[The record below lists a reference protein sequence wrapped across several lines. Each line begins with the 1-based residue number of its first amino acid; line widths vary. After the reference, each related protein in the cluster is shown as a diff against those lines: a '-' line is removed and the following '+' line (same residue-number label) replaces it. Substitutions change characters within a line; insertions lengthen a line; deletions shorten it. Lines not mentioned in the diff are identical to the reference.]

1 MADITDLPVELK
13 ERAKLGKGL
22 GGLRQEGMIP
32 AVIHN
37 HGQPSI
43 HVMGPETEL
52 KKIYRAAGKHHP
64 LELKVGGQ
72 DFLALIKDVHVNPVK
87 RRMQHVVFQAIKRD
101 EKVEAEV
108 PIKLEGE
115 IPAERVGLQILHHL
129 DHVEVEALPDKLPD
143 EIIADVTV
151 LTEIG
156 DKITVGDLKVPE
168 GVEILTDA
176 EQSIAAVVEP
186 KEQLVE
192 EEAPSED
199 VEAEEGAETTEG
211 EAPSESGEKAE
222 ASRSNEGEVKTE
234 DSKTQEKG

>member
-13 ERAKLGKGL
+13 ERTKLRKGL
-22 GGLRQEGMIP
+22 KSLRSEGLVP

-43 HVMGPETEL
+43 HVMASETEL
-52 KKIYRAAGKHHP
+52 EKIYRAAGKHHP
-64 LELKVGGQ
+64 LELHVGDQ
-72 DFLALIKDVHVNPVK
+72 NFLALIKDVHINPVK
-87 RRMQHVVFQAIKRD
+87 RRMQHVVFQAIRRD

-129 DHVEVEALPDKLPD
+129 DHVEVEALPAKLPD
-143 EIIADVTV
+143 ELIADVTV
-151 LTEIG
+151 LAEIG

-168 GVEILTDA
+168 GVEVLTDA

-186 KEQLVE
+186 KEQVIE
-192 EEAPSED
+192 EPEPEGT
-199 VEAEEGAETTEG
+199 EEGEEGAEPTEG
-211 EAPSESGEKAE
+211 EEGAEPEEKPTSDGTEGPKESSPEK
-222 ASRSNEGEVKTE
+222 EG
-234 DSKTQEKG
+234 

>member
-1 MADITDLPVELK
+1 MADITDMPVELK

-22 GGLRQEGMIP
+22 KSLRTEGLIP

-43 HVMGPETEL
+43 HVMAPEVEL
-52 KKIYRAAGKHHP
+52 EKIYRAAGKHHP
-64 LELKVGGQ
+64 LELKVGNQ
-72 DFLALIKDVHVNPVK
+72 DFLALIKDVHMNPVK

-129 DHVEVEALPDKLPD
+129 DHVEVEALPAKLPD
-143 EIIADVTV
+143 ELIADVTV
-151 LTEIG
+151 LVEVG
-156 DKITVGDLKVPE
+156 DKINVGDLKVPE
-168 GVEILTDA
+168 GVTILTDS

-186 KEQLVE
+186 KEQVIE
-192 EEAPSED
+192 EPESE
-199 VEAEEGAETTEG
+199 VAEGEEGAEGAEG
-211 EAPSESGEKAE
+211 ETGAEGEEKPAAE
-222 ASRSNEGEVKTE
+222 AGEGAKEGSAEKTE
-234 DSKTQEKG
+234 